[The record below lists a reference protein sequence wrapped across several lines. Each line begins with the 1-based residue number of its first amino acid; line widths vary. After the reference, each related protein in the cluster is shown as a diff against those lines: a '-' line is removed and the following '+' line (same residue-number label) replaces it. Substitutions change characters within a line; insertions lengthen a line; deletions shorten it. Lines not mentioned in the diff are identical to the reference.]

1 MAEAQLG
8 NWPDDVFSKREQ
20 RELLWASI
28 AALKDHEAGLVV
40 ELPFAT
46 TEVVPAA
53 TAIGMLIA
61 DMDDDNPA
69 FDPLRALFMELHAEY
84 ATNQDIA
91 PDEEMNAITQSL
103 NERFG
108 YDEWEDE

>member
-1 MAEAQLG
+1 MSAKEG

-28 AALKDHEAGLVV
+28 AALREHEAGLVV
-40 ELPFAT
+40 ELPFAIV
-46 TEVVPAA
+46 EVATVA
-53 TAIGMLIA
+53 TAIGILLA
-61 DMDDDNPA
+61 DMEDDHPL
-69 FDPLRALFMELHAEY
+69 FDTLRALFMELQAEY
-84 ATNQDIA
+84 FTNPDIA
-91 PDEEMNAITQSL
+91 PDEEMNAITHAL